1 MKDCRKRRAGWVD
14 KNVYL
19 ILSSCP
25 NTILHSWRR
34 LWAIHISGLFAF
46 SLEEMVSM
54 LSGTNATIV
63 FWWKTA
69 ACKHIQVLEISTF
82 GKTRKKRLCKNS
94 ATSKE
99 LQGKGTRNKCHLLQ
113 RHSGQLRACLSLV
126 FYGSKPYKVRYSP
139 YRSSWNCGLVSVKHD
154 KKWQSLQ

>member
-1 MKDCRKRRAGWVD
+1 MCIWYSPPVQTPYYIPEDFELYIFQAF
-14 KNVYL
+14 L
-19 ILSSCP
+19 EE
-25 NTILHSWRR
+25 
-34 LWAIHISGLFAF
+34 LFAF

-69 ACKHIQVLEISTF
+69 ACKHIQVLAISTF

-99 LQGKGTRNKCHLLQ
+99 LQGKGTRKKCHLLQ

-126 FYGSKPYKVRYSP
+126 FYGSKLYKVRYSP

>member
-1 MKDCRKRRAGWVD
+1 MCIWYSPPVQTPYYIPEDFELYIFQAF
-14 KNVYL
+14 L
-19 ILSSCP
+19 EE
-25 NTILHSWRR
+25 
-34 LWAIHISGLFAF
+34 LFAF

-99 LQGKGTRNKCHLLQ
+99 LQGKGTRKKCHLLQ

-126 FYGSKPYKVRYSP
+126 FYGSKLYKVRYSP

>member
-1 MKDCRKRRAGWVD
+1 MCIWYSPPVQTPYYIPEDFELYIFQAF
-14 KNVYL
+14 L
-19 ILSSCP
+19 EE
-25 NTILHSWRR
+25 
-34 LWAIHISGLFAF
+34 LFAF

-99 LQGKGTRNKCHLLQ
+99 LQGKGTRKKCHLLQ

-126 FYGSKPYKVRYSP
+126 FYGSKLYKVRYSP

-154 KKWQSLQ
+154 KKWQSPQ

>member
-1 MKDCRKRRAGWVD
+1 MCIWYSPPVQTPYYIPEGDFELYIFQAF
-14 KNVYL
+14 L
-19 ILSSCP
+19 EE
-25 NTILHSWRR
+25 
-34 LWAIHISGLFAF
+34 LFAF

-99 LQGKGTRNKCHLLQ
+99 LQGKGTRNKCHLPQ

-126 FYGSKPYKVRYSP
+126 FYGSKPYKVRYGP